1 MAYLASWDDRMSK
14 ILSLLVECTDHR
26 VVSILQ
32 VLRPLRVRR
41 SPGPSHWHQWHG
53 MVGAMTRDR
62 ASSINVVAISR
73 SSTHGGLNRLN
84 RLISQ
89 AADVL
94 LYFEQSEMLAV
105 RKRRLIQWY
114 RVVRCRMVPPSVQQQ
129 VTQSRS
135 SEESTCDE
143 HSDHRP
149 RRMDAYDS
157 GM

>member
-1 MAYLASWDDRMSK
+1 MSK
-14 ILSLLVECTDHR
+14 LLSLLAECTNHL

-32 VLRPLRVRR
+32 VLRIRR
-41 SPGPSHWHQWHG
+41 PPGPSHWHQWHG
-53 MVGAMTRDR
+53 MVGAITRDR

-73 SSTHGGLNRLN
+73 SSTYGGLN

-89 AADVL
+89 AVDVL
-94 LYFEQSEMLAV
+94 LHFEQSEMLAV
-105 RKRRLIQWY
+105 RKRRRIQWY
-114 RVVRCRMVPPSVQQQ
+114 RVVRYRMVPPSVQQQ
-129 VTQSRS
+129 VAQSRS
-135 SEESTCDE
+135 SEKSTCDE